1 MAVCRRRALA
11 TVFLAAPNSSPD
23 RLRRIATASRGFVY
37 CVSTFG
43 VTGARGSLAGPAR
56 AVVEAVR
63 AFTEAPLLVGVG
75 ITIPEQAADAAR
87 FADGVVGTALVRP
100 LLEGDVEE
108 ALRLARDFRES
119 LSGA

>member
-1 MAVCRRRALA
+1 VAVCRRRALA

-75 ITIPEQAADAAR
+75 ITTPEQAADAAR

>member
-1 MAVCRRRALA
+1 MR
-11 TVFLAAPNSSPD
+11 P
-23 RLRRIATASRGFVY
+23 
-37 CVSTFG
+37 
-43 VTGARGSLAGPAR
+43 
-56 AVVEAVR
+56 
-63 AFTEAPLLVGVG
+63 FTEAPLLVGVG
-75 ITIPEQAADAAR
+75 ITTPEQAADAAR

>member
-1 MAVCRRRALA
+1 
-11 TVFLAAPNSSPD
+11 
-23 RLRRIATASRGFVY
+23 
-37 CVSTFG
+37 
-43 VTGARGSLAGPAR
+43 
-56 AVVEAVR
+56 
-63 AFTEAPLLVGVG
+63 VG
-75 ITIPEQAADAAR
+75 ITTPEQAADAAR